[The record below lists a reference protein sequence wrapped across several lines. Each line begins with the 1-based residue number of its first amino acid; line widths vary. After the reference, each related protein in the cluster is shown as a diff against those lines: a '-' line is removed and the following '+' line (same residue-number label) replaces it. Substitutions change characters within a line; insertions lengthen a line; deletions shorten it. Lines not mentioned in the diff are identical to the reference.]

1 MRNKSLDISSP
12 KPEKPKMP
20 YDLITTL
27 NSKLKEKDRQILK
40 LSIQVKKLKFQLTK
54 MTNDY
59 VLEKASENDE
69 NFANHLNTLKKGE

>member
-27 NSKLKEKDRQILK
+27 NSKLKEKDR
-40 LSIQVKKLKFQLTK
+40 
-54 MTNDY
+54 
-59 VLEKASENDE
+59 
-69 NFANHLNTLKKGE
+69 